1 VKKLGRYD
9 ILRPIALGA
18 TTEILLAFDPQIER
32 QVAIKVLDR
41 TVLSADEMTSMIGR
55 FKREAIAAGR
65 LTHPHIVTVHEYG
78 ESGPLSYIVMEHAR
92 GPTLREFLDGEPR
105 PPLDTVR
112 AIARQLFSG
121 IIYAHEQGVLHR
133 DLKPGN
139 IVLTGNVA
147 DLMSIGVKVL
157 DFGIARVGPSLGQ
170 TVRGRSLGTP
180 GYMSPEQILGETV
193 DGRSDLYSLAVVV
206 AEMLAGRRLFL
217 GDFAPVVRQITNTD
231 APLLSAMRTGLPAGL
246 DAVMARALQRAPA
259 KRYAS
264 VREFRDAFEAVM
276 TPIAPVRLA
285 DASRLAA
292 GMQAAKA
299 LPVPPPGPGKPVVLF
314 VDDEERILAA
324 LTALFRHK
332 YEVLVCTDGAQA
344 LKVIAERQP
353 HVVVSDQRMPQMAGV
368 DFLRQAREIDPSS
381 VRILLTG
388 YSDLAA
394 IVGSINDGEIFRFV
408 NKPWSNPDIRDIVA
422 QAVEISLATRHACA
436 GAIPVQEATED
447 QRAPEAILVAQKSR
461 ELFAIVNDGFGRTR
475 PVCYAADV
483 AAVLRTIEDQEVA
496 MVLCELDEFDGAD
509 VMLKLLKQ
517 SHPQIQTVAVAATSD
532 SASLISLI
540 NQAQILRFMTRPLR
554 LGLLE
559 RALRSAL
566 AVHANYKARPVL
578 SRRQKVQATPEVAE
592 SSIGRQILQRL
603 AFLAKS
609 RIGTS

>member
-1 VKKLGRYD
+1 
-9 ILRPIALGA
+9 
-18 TTEILLAFDPQIER
+18 
-32 QVAIKVLDR
+32 
-41 TVLSADEMTSMIGR
+41 
-55 FKREAIAAGR
+55 
-65 LTHPHIVTVHEYG
+65 
-78 ESGPLSYIVMEHAR
+78 
-92 GPTLREFLDGEPR
+92 
-105 PPLDTVR
+105 
-112 AIARQLFSG
+112 
-121 IIYAHEQGVLHR
+121 
-133 DLKPGN
+133 
-139 IVLTGNVA
+139 
-147 DLMSIGVKVL
+147 
-157 DFGIARVGPSLGQ
+157 
-170 TVRGRSLGTP
+170 
-180 GYMSPEQILGETV
+180 
-193 DGRSDLYSLAVVV
+193 
-206 AEMLAGRRLFL
+206 
-217 GDFAPVVRQITNTD
+217 
-231 APLLSAMRTGLPAGL
+231 
-246 DAVMARALQRAPA
+246 
-259 KRYAS
+259 
-264 VREFRDAFEAVM
+264 
-276 TPIAPVRLA
+276 
-285 DASRLAA
+285 
-292 GMQAAKA
+292 
-299 LPVPPPGPGKPVVLF
+299 
-314 VDDEERILAA
+314 
-324 LTALFRHK
+324 
-332 YEVLVCTDGAQA
+332 
-344 LKVIAERQP
+344 
-353 HVVVSDQRMPQMAGV
+353 
-368 DFLRQAREIDPSS
+368 
-381 VRILLTG
+381 
-388 YSDLAA
+388 
-394 IVGSINDGEIFRFV
+394 V

-578 SRRQKVQATPEVAE
+578 SQRQKVQATPEVAE